1 MAKNDNNY
9 ETVVKLP
16 SRGLLYE
23 NIPEEVTLRM
33 ITTADE
39 KYLYGSS
46 NNVFS
51 KVLRNC
57 IVSPKD
63 INLDDLLPFD
73 ELFLIFKLRIH
84 TYGPDYRVSG
94 VCPHCGNKHVYTI
107 NLDEMDCYY
116 LDEGFEE
123 PLEFTLP
130 VCEKKVSVKL
140 LRKKDHDAVRRQAKK
155 IAKATGSNAKEL
167 EYVLR
172 MAKYIRKIDDED
184 VDEGQAQAFVEKLS
198 GRDSAYFW
206 WKLDESVKC
215 GIETMTEVVCP
226 SCNEEFD
233 LSYGISSE
241 FFRPKFG

>member
-1 MAKNDNNY
+1 MAKNNNY
-9 ETVVKLP
+9 ETTVELP
-16 SRGLLYE
+16 SRGLLYD
-23 NIPEEVTLRM
+23 NIPKDITLRM

-39 KYLYGSS
+39 KYLFGSN

-51 KVLRNC
+51 KVLKNC

-73 ELFLIFKLRIH
+73 ELFLIFKLRAH
-84 TYGPDYRVSG
+84 TYGPEYRVTG
-94 VCPHCGNKHVYTI
+94 TCPYCGEKHVYTV
-107 NLDEMDCYY
+107 NLDDATCYY

-130 VCEKKVSVKL
+130 ESEKRVSIRL
-140 LRKKDHDAVRRQAKK
+140 LRKRDYESVRRQAKK
-155 IAKATGSNAKEL
+155 ISKATGANAKEL

-184 VDEGQAQAFVEKLS
+184 VDEGQAQAFVEKLT

-206 WKLDESVKC
+206 WKLDETVKC
-215 GIETMTEVVCP
+215 GIDTTTEVICP
-226 SCNEEFD
+226 NCNEEFD
-233 LSYGISSE
+233 FSYGISSE